1 LFTYPYMRRDLDIS
15 LIRAFLA
22 VVDADGVTAAASA
35 LGVSQAAA
43 SQQIKRL
50 EEALDCRLFE
60 RKGRKLALAPAGERL
75 LAQAQ
80 RLVTQSEELLSSM
93 RRPEF
98 EGEVRLGVCH
108 TVDGNPSRT
117 QSGAVKV
124 RLDDEWRRAMG
135 RRSRAIVTALTA
147 PMLGWYGYLSSGNR
161 ARGAANGEARPGVL
175 RSLDGGGAPS
185 SQAEPTKESA

>member
-1 LFTYPYMRRDLDIS
+1 MPYRRLRYEDFIADPVAARAAILDFAGVDS
-15 LIRAFLA
+15 PLELA
-22 VVDADGVTAAASA
+22 S
-35 LGVSQAAA
+35 
-43 SQQIKRL
+43 
-50 EEALDCRLFE
+50 
-60 RKGRKLALAPAGERL
+60 
-75 LAQAQ
+75 
-80 RLVTQSEELLSSM
+80 
-93 RRPEF
+93 

-161 ARGAANGEARPGVL
+161 ARGAANGQARRPGVL
-175 RSLDGGGAPS
+175 HSLDSLDGRGSAPS